1 MLMREVPMNKVWYY
15 MKQDRQKYGPYTD
28 SELVSLIREGI
39 LSGSDYIWMTGLTG
53 WLKISNSIY
62 SFYL

>member
-1 MLMREVPMNKVWYY
+1 